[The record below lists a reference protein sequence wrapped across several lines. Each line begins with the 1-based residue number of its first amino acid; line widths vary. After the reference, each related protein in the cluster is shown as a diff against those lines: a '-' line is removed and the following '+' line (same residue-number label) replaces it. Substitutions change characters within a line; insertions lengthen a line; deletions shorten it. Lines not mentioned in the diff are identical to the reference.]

1 MNESDFEEGR
11 IDFEMDS
18 EMKWRGYR
26 KQEGV
31 DNFILSIIKSLDR
44 SMCFLFYLENIVPKI

>member
-26 KQEGV
+26 KLEGV